1 MIAGYLARDTWLHPV
16 PAGVKLAALAGLSI
30 AILPVEDWRLLV
42 CGVGIVVA
50 LYASLGIEAFRRIA
64 LLRPLAPLLVI
75 IFGLHGLMGD
85 WVLGASAVARLVMMV
100 LLADLVTMTTTMQ
113 AMMQALMPLLR
124 LLRPF
129 GVNPRKLSLAVSLVV
144 RFVPVLSANWQA
156 RSDAW
161 RVRTGRR
168 PSWRLV
174 GPFVAE
180 TLRVADQV
188 ADALDARGFGRSRKG
203 RA

>member
-1 MIAGYLARDTWLHPV
+1 MIAGYLARETWLHPV
-16 PAGVKLAALAGLSI
+16 PAGVKLAALAGLSL

-50 LYASLGIEAFRRIA
+50 LYASLGAEAFRRIA
-64 LLRPLAPLLVI
+64 MLRPLVPLLVI

-85 WVLGASAVARLVMMV
+85 WALGASAVARLVMMV

-144 RFVPVLSANWQA
+144 RFVPVLSTNWQA

-168 PSWRLV
+168 ASWRLV
-174 GPFVAE
+174 GPFVTE
-180 TLRVADQV
+180 TLRMADQV
-188 ADALDARGFGRSRKG
+188 ADALDARSFGRKRG
-203 RA
+203 RT